1 MRLVSAFVAF
11 VGSVATSDVDSRV
24 GILSKFFIGNN
35 LLLKVLRTF
44 SLALNNSSKL
54 FQKIIFIINFKLFLF
69 SFSKAFILA
78 AKLLWSSSASFN
90 ALHVYFFK
98 KIGKEYL
105 LKL

>member
-11 VGSVATSDVDSRV
+11 VGSVATSDVGSRV

-44 SLALNNSSKL
+44 SIALNNSSKF
-54 FQKIIFIINFKLFLF
+54 FQKIIFSCFL
-69 SFSKAFILA
+69 SFSKVFVLA

-90 ALHVYFFK
+90 ALHVYFLK